1 MATTVTARRG
11 ASDRAPENTL
21 AAIHQ
26 AVESGADRIEVD
38 VHASRDGRLVLHH
51 FYVLGETDDGEGL
64 VFERDAAYL
73 RALDVGG
80 WFDPVYRGE
89 RMPFL
94 EEVFAAVGDAVEY
107 ELDLK
112 GFTLPFLDAVLALT
126 YRYGVFDRTEF
137 TSPHLFLL
145 THLKRREPRG
155 RVGLFAYTLV
165 EPWMT
170 PDLGWTLM
178 RQTAALGDIDV
189 VHCAVD
195 LLTPGFVA
203 ALHADGRAVYAANC
217 DTEEDLRRAYE
228 LGVDCLST
236 GRLELALRVR
246 EQYHGILRPQL

>member
-1 MATTVTARRG
+1 
-11 ASDRAPENTL
+11 
-21 AAIHQ
+21 
-26 AVESGADRIEVD
+26 
-38 VHASRDGRLVLHH
+38 
-51 FYVLGETDDGEGL
+51 
-64 VFERDAAYL
+64 
-73 RALDVGG
+73 
-80 WFDPVYRGE
+80 VYRGE
-89 RMPFL
+89 RIPFL

-112 GFTLPFLDAVLALT
+112 GFALPFLDAVLALT
-126 YRYGVFDRTEF
+126 HRYGVFDRTEF

-155 RVGLFAYTLV
+155 RIGLFAYTLV

-170 PDLGWTLM
+170 PELGWTLM

-203 ALHADGRAVYAANC
+203 ALHADGRSVYAANC

-246 EQYHGILRPQL
+246 QQYHGIQRPQL

>member
-1 MATTVTARRG
+1 MPPTC
-11 ASDRAPENTL
+11 
-21 AAIHQ
+21 
-26 AVESGADRIEVD
+26 
-38 VHASRDGRLVLHH
+38 
-51 FYVLGETDDGEGL
+51 
-64 VFERDAAYL
+64 
-73 RALDVGG
+73 ALDVGG
-80 WFDPVYRGE
+80 WFAPVYRGE
-89 RMPFL
+89 RIPFL

-126 YRYGVFDRTEF
+126 HRYGVFDRTEF

-145 THLKRREPRG
+145 AHLKRRARG
-155 RVGLFAYTLV
+155 ACVGLFAYTLV

-170 PDLGWTLM
+170 PELGWTLM

-189 VHCAVD
+189 VHCTVD

-246 EQYHGILRPQL
+246 EQYQGTQRPPL